1 MPKILFLILFKAVSM
16 TSVFITHGGGPMPI
30 LQKEAHKV
38 MY

>member
-1 MPKILFLILFKAVSM
+1 MPMILFLILFKTVPM

-30 LQKEAHKV
+30 LQKEAHQV